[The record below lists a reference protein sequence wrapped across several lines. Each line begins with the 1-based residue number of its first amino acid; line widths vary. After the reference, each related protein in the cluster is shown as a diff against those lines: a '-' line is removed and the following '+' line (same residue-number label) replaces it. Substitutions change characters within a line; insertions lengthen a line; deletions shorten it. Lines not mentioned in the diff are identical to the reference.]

1 MRDELFIL
9 GDPRYLSGGECAHYQ
24 INYSH
29 RPPRISVP
37 VARSRDVADLPG
49 GTTAERLK
57 NLGQDIHGGKQ
68 GYHSRPHLNLFL
80 AKGSDPTA
88 GVEIET
94 VAKAKSEAKCQEL
107 EAALTSNWFHAE
119 RDGSLDPE
127 HDGQFGYEWITD
139 PLPPRV
145 YRDPRTWVGF
155 QNLMTPW
162 VSSFDRSECGLHVH
176 VGLEQFESDSCESF
190 APFWNPDD
198 RRTLGKYLSAFVY
211 YALLDQAF
219 IDRVVLRKATDY
231 CKPQYPEGFVIGYV
245 PGMKAAEIV
254 DLVACKMLRD
264 SPLQWQS
271 LVRGQRSRLSSDC
284 FEATDRL
291 FYGEA
296 CVPGFEGHGVEINCA
311 HPYTVEFRR
320 GKGTLQ
326 GISIHRMVELM
337 TLIVRF
343 AWKMAREPQLRVEQ
357 ADVYRWIAA
366 NTTSA
371 ALKGMAERELCA

>member
-9 GDPRYLSGGECAHYQ
+9 GDPRYLSGGACAHYS
-24 INYSH
+24 INYAN
-29 RPPRISVP
+29 RPPRISTS
-37 VARSRDVADLPG
+37 VARSREVANMSG
-49 GTTAERLK
+49 GTTAARLRG
-57 NLGQDIHGGKQ
+57 LGQDIHGGKQ
-68 GYHSRPHLNLFL
+68 GYHSRPYLNLFL
-80 AKGSDPTA
+80 AKGSNPTA

-94 VAKAKSEAKCQEL
+94 VAKVKSESNCQDL

-119 RDGSLDPE
+119 RDGSLDSE
-127 HDGQFGYEWITD
+127 HSGKYGYEWITD

-162 VSSFDRSECGLHVH
+162 VSSFDRPECGLHVH
-176 VGLEQFESDSCESF
+176 VGLEQFEGDDCKSF

-219 IDRVVLRKATDY
+219 IDRVVLRKATSY
-231 CKPQYPEGFVIGYV
+231 CQPQCPEGFAIGYV

-254 DLVACKMLRD
+254 DLVACKMLRGD
-264 SPLQWQS
+264 SSRWQS
-271 LVRGQRSRLSSDC
+271 LVRSQRAQLAMDRFDVS
-284 FEATDRL
+284 DRL
-291 FYGEA
+291 FGEESCIA
-296 CVPGFEGHGVEINCA
+296 GFGGHGVEINCE
-311 HPYTVEFRR
+311 HSYTVEFRR

-357 ADVYRWIAA
+357 ADAYRWIAA